1 MTKVKEIIEIDSST
15 NTFEWV
21 AEILRRR
28 FAEVLALRD
37 DAFNTEN
44 IEGVHQMRVATRRL
58 RSVLRDF
65 SSLIDLHH
73 LKKPKKELKRLA
85 DSLGNVRDQDV
96 AITALEKLREKA
108 KRQNIK
114 NGIEKMIVKRQ
125 EIRENKQNSLM
136 EILADSLIE
145 NLRDDFSKAIDD
157 LVQKNE
163 KTFNLVPK
171 EAGREIIAK
180 SLQEFC
186 DLSESLYNP
195 FNSEDLHKL
204 RIAAKRLRYA
214 IELFTFCWSEQI
226 TPFAKEITE
235 MQTFLGELHD
245 CDVWI
250 ENLRKRLSKAQDGKH
265 QADFWLLSRFTKKRT
280 KNYRAALRL
289 WSKWRKNNF
298 IKRLKAVLQTNQ

>member
-15 NTFEWV
+15 NTFDWV

-28 FAEVLALRD
+28 FAEVLALRN
-37 DAFNTEN
+37 DALSAEN

-65 SSLIDLHH
+65 SSLIDLDH
-73 LKKPKKELKRLA
+73 LKNSKEELKRLA
-85 DSLGNVRDQDV
+85 DSLGKVRDQDV
-96 AITALEKLREKA
+96 AIAALEKLREKA

-114 NGIEKMIVKRQ
+114 NGIEKMILKRQ
-125 EIRENKQNSLM
+125 GIRENRKNSLM
-136 EILADSLIE
+136 EILADSSIE
-145 NLRDDFSKAIDD
+145 SLRDNFSKAIDD

-163 KTFNLVPK
+163 KTFNLVPR

-180 SLQEFC
+180 SLQEFWH
-186 DLSESLYNP
+186 LSESLYNP

-226 TPFAKEITE
+226 SPFAKEITE

-250 ENLRKRLSKAQDGKH
+250 ENLKKRLGKAKDSKH

-280 KNYRAALRL
+280 KNYRSALRL
-289 WSKWRKNNF
+289 WGKWRKNDF
-298 IKRLKAVLQTNQ
+298 IKRLKAVLLTNQ